1 LIQQVPSFLFF
12 KLWFLVVYK
21 EGSYLGGGSVV
32 FGTVGYGTHYYMEI
46 QFFDK
51 LRDVSPEKDILN
63 YPSCF
68 CYNTWSCPTAS
79 DT

>member
-1 LIQQVPSFLFF
+1 
-12 KLWFLVVYK
+12 
-21 EGSYLGGGSVV
+21 VV